1 MADDFPKFHGMPAEE
16 AHAFIEKLEVNCL
29 LRGIQ
34 DPVILLRLLQFSLHD
49 EAKVWLQSFEATA
62 MAQNPAVVLDYNRV
76 KHAFLA
82 QYRSIEISDEIWHEI
97 LGYTQK
103 ANQSID
109 DYTMH
114 FTRLWDRWSR
124 ALGDEVPPAML
135 KKDRFVANLKE
146 NLKFKVELKRPG
158 TFEEAV
164 AFAREKE
171 WKAQRLNEYG
181 RAVNSQAG
189 DKVEER
195 EGQARTGTQPVSRG
209 TDTE

>member
-34 DPVILLRLLQFSLHD
+34 DPVILLRLLQFSLQD

-82 QYRSIEISDEIWHEI
+82 QYRNIEILDEIWHEI
-97 LGYTQK
+97 LGYTQR

-114 FTRLWDRWSR
+114 FTHLWDRWSR
-124 ALGDEVPPAML
+124 ALGDEVPP
-135 KKDRFVANLKE
+135 
-146 NLKFKVELKRPG
+146 PC
-158 TFEEAV
+158 
-164 AFAREKE
+164 
-171 WKAQRLNEYG
+171 
-181 RAVNSQAG
+181 
-189 DKVEER
+189 
-195 EGQARTGTQPVSRG
+195 
-209 TDTE
+209 